1 MILALLKGKTAVI
14 TGGSTGI
21 GLATA
26 KRFVEEGA
34 YVFINGRSQAELDA
48 AVQEIG
54 ENVTGVQGDGSK
66 QGDRDR
72 LYGAVADTGR
82 RLDVVFANAAVIDVA
97 RIGEVTQEHLQKA
110 LPLLNDGGSIILN
123 SSNSNATGN
132 DGIGVYAAIMAALR
146 SVARTW
152 GSELR
157 DRKIRVNVISPG
169 ATEMPGINTLAGML
183 NPGPNAAEEFENYQR
198 SIVPLARDATAEEV
212 ANAALFLASDLNTFT
227 TAVDIPVDGGISQ
240 VARRVEDLSANDP
253 QFAAARPS
261 PAVAADLELP
271 GLRLPQIVQ
280 TALAG
285 YADRPA
291 LGQRAVEFVKDP
303 KTGRTSLE
311 VLPYFETITYREL
324 SDRVGALTRA
334 LTNESV
340 QAGER
345 VCELGFTS
353 VDYTTIDLALGQIGA
368 VAVPLQTSAAI
379 TQLQPIVSETEPSV
393 IAASVNQL
401 HDAVELILSGH
412 VPAKLVV
419 FDYCPEVDEQR
430 EAVETARARLAD
442 TPVILETLADV
453 LDRGKALPP
462 APLAVPDDSADSGDP
477 LALLVYTSG
486 STGAPKG
493 AMYPQSNVG
502 KLWRRSRRSW
512 FGESAASITLNFTP
526 MSHGMGRVIL
536 YGTLGNGGTAYF
548 AAKSDLSTL
557 LEDLRLVR
565 PTELNF
571 VPRIWET
578 LFGEFQREVDRRLA
592 TMRTRNEPEEEAGN
606 STGLSDPTDPAA
618 RAAVVSEVLVEQ
630 RKYLLGGR
638 CIVAMTGSAP
648 TSPELKAWVESL
660 LEMHLTDGYGSTEAG
675 MVLFDGEVQS
685 PPVIDYKLVDVP
697 DLGYFATDR
706 PYPRGELLLKTENM
720 FPGYYKRPQVTADV
734 FDADGYYRTGDVVA
748 EVAPDRLVYVDRR
761 NNVLKLAQ
769 GEFVTLAK
777 LEAAFGNSP
786 LVRQIYVYGNSAHP
800 YLLAVVVP
808 TEDALASNDIETLK
822 PLIADSLQNVAK
834 EAGRQP
840 YEVPRDF
847 IIETTPFTLENG
859 LLTGIR
865 KLAWPKLKQHYG
877 ERLEQLYADL
887 AEGQANE
894 LSELQHSGAD
904 APVLQTVSRAA
915 AAMLGGATTDLSPDA
930 HFTDLGGDSLSALTF
945 GNLLHEIFDI
955 DVPVGVIVSPANDL
969 QAIAD
974 YIEGERQGSKR
985 PSFASVHGRDATEV
999 HASDLTLDKF
1009 IDAPTLAAA
1018 PTLPR
1023 PSAEVRTVLLTGA
1036 TGFLGRYL
1044 ALDWLE
1050 RMDLVDGKVIALVR
1064 AKTDVE
1070 ARARVDTTFDSG
1082 DLKLLAHYRELAA
1095 DHLEVIAGDKG
1106 EANLGLDQQTW
1117 QRLADTVDLIVD
1129 PAALVNHVLPYSEL
1143 FGPNALGTAELIR
1156 IALTS
1161 KQKPYTYVSTIG
1173 VGDQIEPAKFTED
1186 ADIRVISPTRKI
1198 NDSYAN
1204 GYGNSK
1210 WAAEVLLREAH
1221 DLCGLPVAVF
1231 RCDMILADT
1240 TYSGQ
1245 LNVPDIFTRMILSLV
1260 ATGIAPGSFYELDA
1274 DGNRQRAHFD
1284 GLPVEFIAE
1293 AISTLGAQ
1301 SVASFQAYRVMNP
1314 YDDGIGFDEFVD
1326 WLIDAGCAIQRIGDY
1341 GDWLRRFETTL
1352 RALPERQRNS
1362 SLLPLLHKYQ
1372 KPEKPINGSTAPTDR
1387 FPAAVQDAKVG
1398 PDKDTPHITPQIIAK
1413 YVSDLR
1419 LLGLL

>member
-1 MILALLKGKTAVI
+1 MIVALLKGKTALI

-48 AVQEIG
+48 AVKEIG

-66 QGDRDR
+66 PGDRDR
-72 LYGAVADTGR
+72 LYAAVADSGR
-82 RLDVVFANAAVIDVA
+82 RLDVVFANAAVINVA
-97 RIGEVTQEHLQKA
+97 RIGEVTQEHVQKA

-123 SSNSNATGN
+123 SANPNAEGD
-132 DGIGVYAAIMAALR
+132 DGIGVYAAIKAALR

-152 GSELR
+152 ESELR
-157 DRKIRVNVISPG
+157 DHKIRVSVIGPG
-169 ATEMPGINTLAGML
+169 ATETPGINALADVL

-198 SIVPLARDATAEEV
+198 SIVPLARYATAEEV
-212 ANAALFLASDLNTFT
+212 ANAALFLASDLSSFT
-227 TAVDIPVDGGISQ
+227 AAADIPVNGGIDQ

-253 QFAAARPS
+253 QFAAAKPS
-261 PAVAADLELP
+261 PAVAAALELP

-280 TALAG
+280 TALEG

-303 KTGRTSLE
+303 KTGRTSVK

-324 SDRVGALTRA
+324 SDRVDALTRA

-340 QAGER
+340 RSGDR

-353 VDYTTIDLALGQIGA
+353 VDFTTIDLALGQIGA
-368 VAVPLQTSAAI
+368 VAVPLQTSGAI
-379 TQLQPIVSETEPSV
+379 TQLQPIVSETEPSL

-401 HDAVELILSGH
+401 HDAVELILNGH

-419 FDYCPEVDEQR
+419 FDYYPEIDDQR

-442 TPVILETLADV
+442 IPVIVETLADA
-453 LDRGKALPP
+453 LDRGKAVPSGP
-462 APLAVPDDSADSGDP
+462 VRPVAVPDDFADSGDP

-502 KLWRRSRRSW
+502 KLWRRSSGNW
-512 FGESAASITLNFTP
+512 YGPGAASITLNFLP

-557 LEDLRLVR
+557 LDDLALVR

-578 LFGEFQREVDRRLA
+578 LFGEFQREVDRRL
-592 TMRTRNEPEEEAGN
+592 
-606 STGLSDPTDPAA
+606 SDPTDPAA
-618 RAAVVSEVLVEQ
+618 RAAVESEVLVEQ
-630 RKYLLGGR
+630 RQFLLGER
-638 CIVAMTGSAP
+638 YIFAVTGSAP

-660 LEMHLTDGYGSTEAG
+660 LEMHLADGYGSTEAG

-685 PPVIDYKLVDVP
+685 PPVLDYKLVDVP

-706 PYPRGELLLKTENM
+706 PYLRGELLLKTENM
-720 FPGYYKRPQVTADV
+720 FPGYYKRPKVTAGV

-748 EVAPDRLVYVDRR
+748 EVGLDRLVYVDRR

-769 GEFVTLAK
+769 GEFVTLAR
-777 LEAAFGNSP
+777 LETVFGNSP
-786 LVRQIYVYGNSAHP
+786 LVRQIYVYGISAHS
-800 YLLAVVVP
+800 YLSAVVVP
-808 TEDALASNDIETLK
+808 TEEALERVDLETLK

-834 EAGRQP
+834 EAGLQP

-847 IIETTPFTLENG
+847 IIETTPFTLDDG
-859 LLTGIR
+859 LLTGIG

-887 AEGQANE
+887 AEGHANE
-894 LSELQHSGAD
+894 LHALRQGGAD

-915 AAMLGGATTDLSPDA
+915 AAMLGGAANDLSPDA

-945 GNLLHEIFDI
+945 GNLLGEIFDI

-969 QAIAD
+969 QAIAN
-974 YIEGERQGSKR
+974 YIEVERQGSKR
-985 PSFASVHGRDATEV
+985 PSFASVHGREATEV
-999 HASDLTLDKF
+999 HAADLTLDKF
-1009 IDAPTLAAA
+1009 IDEATLAAA
-1018 PTLPR
+1018 PTLPKAG
-1023 PSAEVRTVLLTGA
+1023 SEVRTVLLTGA

-1044 ALDWLE
+1044 ALEWLE

-1064 AKTDVE
+1064 AKSDE
-1070 ARARVDTTFDSG
+1070 DARARLDKTFDSG
-1082 DLKLLAHYRELAA
+1082 DPKLLAHYQQLAA

-1106 EANLGLDQQTW
+1106 EANLGLAQETW
-1117 QRLADTVDLIVD
+1117 QR
-1129 PAALVNHVLPYSEL
+1129 
-1143 FGPNALGTAELIR
+1143 
-1156 IALTS
+1156 
-1161 KQKPYTYVSTIG
+1161 
-1173 VGDQIEPAKFTED
+1173 
-1186 ADIRVISPTRKI
+1186 
-1198 NDSYAN
+1198 
-1204 GYGNSK
+1204 
-1210 WAAEVLLREAH
+1210 
-1221 DLCGLPVAVF
+1221 
-1231 RCDMILADT
+1231 
-1240 TYSGQ
+1240 
-1245 LNVPDIFTRMILSLV
+1245 
-1260 ATGIAPGSFYELDA
+1260 
-1274 DGNRQRAHFD
+1274 
-1284 GLPVEFIAE
+1284 
-1293 AISTLGAQ
+1293 
-1301 SVASFQAYRVMNP
+1301 
-1314 YDDGIGFDEFVD
+1314 
-1326 WLIDAGCAIQRIGDY
+1326 
-1341 GDWLRRFETTL
+1341 
-1352 RALPERQRNS
+1352 
-1362 SLLPLLHKYQ
+1362 
-1372 KPEKPINGSTAPTDR
+1372 
-1387 FPAAVQDAKVG
+1387 
-1398 PDKDTPHITPQIIAK
+1398 
-1413 YVSDLR
+1413 
-1419 LLGLL
+1419 